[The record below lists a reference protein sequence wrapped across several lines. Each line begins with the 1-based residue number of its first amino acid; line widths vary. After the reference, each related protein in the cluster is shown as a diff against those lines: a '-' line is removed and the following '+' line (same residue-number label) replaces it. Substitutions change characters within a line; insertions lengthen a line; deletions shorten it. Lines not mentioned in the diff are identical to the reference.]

1 MKLRMGLELLLSL
14 RFVNRGAV
22 SEGQK
27 SLEVLFLCPGSWGA
41 GTKQLRQCCSCCF
54 SNSL

>member
-22 SEGQK
+22 SEGQR

-54 SNSL
+54 NNSL